1 MPDLLVS
8 EPLVSEPFATDP
20 APPDTVGTWRIRT
33 VEPFVISEP
42 GPGAIPEAVVQHAWG
57 RGLFER
63 SALRTTEGEAVRVV
77 RTGRLNRASGP
88 DFSGALV
95 HIGGLAWAGDVEI
108 HRTSAD
114 WERHGHHTD
123 PAYSRVVLHVVL
135 SADAR
140 TGTLRRADG
149 SALPELVLLP
159 HLDRSLAAVVRD
171 LAAAPD
177 VAPRCR
183 TRWPEV
189 PAALTSDWL
198 RALGA
203 ARLRSRAAALG
214 RAYGRRPDLGALLV
228 GRIFRALGYADNA
241 DAMEALAGRLPL
253 GVARA
258 LDDPA
263 DVLALVVG
271 AAGLATPLAPDGLDA
286 RFAAVAP
293 AGLVPMPREAW
304 RRSGRPANAPRTR
317 LAQAAAL
324 IAPGGVLRADA
335 VARFAAALT
344 DGPDAGPDSGP
355 ALALDL
361 LRPAP
366 ADATPRLGADRA
378 RDAFVNA
385 VAPVLL
391 LDAEMRGDAAL
402 DARVVE
408 TVARLPA
415 ARDRITDGFREAG
428 TPLRRALD
436 AQGAHALARDYCDE
450 GRCARCA
457 VGRHL
462 WPGLGG

>member
-1 MPDLLVS
+1 MPDIVVS
-8 EPLVSEPFATDP
+8 ECP
-20 APPDTVGTWRIRT
+20 ALSPALPDVVGAWTVRT
-33 VEPFVISEP
+33 VEPLVVSEP
-42 GPGAIPEAVVQHAWG
+42 GLDAVPEAVVQHAWG
-57 RGLFER
+57 RGLFGR
-63 SALRTTEGEAVRVV
+63 DALQTTEGEAVRVD

-135 SADAR
+135 TADAR
-140 TGTLRRADG
+140 TGTLRRSDG

-171 LAAAPD
+171 LAAAAVD
-177 VAPRCR
+177 APRCR

-189 PAALTSDWL
+189 PPALAADWL

-203 ARLRSRAAALG
+203 ARLRSRAAVLG

-228 GRIFRALGYADNA
+228 GRVFRALGYADNA
-241 DAMEALAGRLPL
+241 DAMETLAARLPL
-253 GVARA
+253 GVVRS
-258 LDDPA
+258 LEDPA

-271 AAGLATPLAPDGLDA
+271 AAGLTTPLAPDGLAD

-293 AGLVPMPREAW
+293 AGLVPMLREAW
-304 RRSGRPANAPRTR
+304 HRSGRPANAPRTR

-324 IAPGGVLRADA
+324 VAPGGVLRTDA
-335 VARFAAALT
+335 VARFAAAL
-344 DGPDAGPDSGP
+344 DIGPDA
-355 ALALDL
+355 ALDL
-361 LRPAP
+361 LRPMP

-378 RDAFVNA
+378 RDTFVNA

-415 ARDRITDGFREAG
+415 ARDRITDGFRAAG

-462 WPGLGG
+462 WPGLVG

>member
-1 MPDLLVS
+1 MPVFSPAPPAVVAGWTVWPVEPLVVS
-8 EPLVSEPFATDP
+8 EPGLDAV
-20 APPDTVGTWRIRT
+20 
-33 VEPFVISEP
+33 
-42 GPGAIPEAVVQHAWG
+42 PEAVVQHAWG
-57 RGLFER
+57 RGLFNHEN
-63 SALRTTEGEAVRVV
+63 LQTTEGDAVRIV

-95 HIGGLAWAGDVEI
+95 HIAGLAWAGDVEI

-123 PAYSRVVLHVVL
+123 PAYSRVILHVVL

-171 LAAAPD
+171 LATAPD
-177 VAPRCR
+177 AAPRCR
-183 TRWPEV
+183 TRWLEV
-189 PAALTSDWL
+189 PPALTTDWL

-228 GRIFRALGYADNA
+228 GRVFRALGYADNA
-241 DAMEALAGRLPL
+241 DAMETLAARLPL
-253 GVARA
+253 GVVRT
-258 LDDPA
+258 LHDPA

-271 AAGLATPLAPDGLDA
+271 AAGLTTPLAPHGLA
-286 RFAAVAP
+286 ERWAILAP

-324 IAPGGVLRADA
+324 VAPGGALRTDA
-335 VARFAAALT
+335 VARFALALA
-344 DGPDAGPDSGP
+344 DGPDA
-355 ALALDL
+355 ALDL
-361 LRPAP
+361 LRPTP

-385 VAPVLL
+385 VAPVLM
-391 LDAEMRGDAAL
+391 LDADLRGDADL
-402 DARVVE
+402 DARVLD

-415 ARDRITDGFREAG
+415 ARDRITDGFRDAG

-462 WPGLGG
+462 WPGLGA